1 MTFSCSFAAL
11 KNCPNQQK
19 IYHQRGVFGP
29 PCCSSTAFLNDSM
42 TGDVT
47 QQGADKAAALEY
59 VADPRLLSF
68 NPVTAINLMPPSL
81 KIRPPQLAPSMCV
94 ILDSPLVFGL
104 ALTTPA
110 TFID

>member
-1 MTFSCSFAAL
+1 
-11 KNCPNQQK
+11 
-19 IYHQRGVFGP
+19 
-29 PCCSSTAFLNDSM
+29 M

-110 TFID
+110 TFIDYQIVLPPLFQAIQLQCCQHMPTIIALEK

>member
-1 MTFSCSFAAL
+1 
-11 KNCPNQQK
+11 
-19 IYHQRGVFGP
+19 
-29 PCCSSTAFLNDSM
+29 M
-42 TGDVT
+42 TGNVT

-59 VADPRLLSF
+59 VAEPSLLRC

-81 KIRPPQLAPSMCV
+81 KVRPMCV
-94 ILDSPLVFGL
+94 ILDSLLVFGL